1 MMRSRQASEKRPLGK
16 LHVWVVHLALLDVR
30 TLKQQI
36 LTSGTSIVSDFYWCA
51 K

>member
-1 MMRSRQASEKRPLGK
+1 MVYLCLLEPLGK